1 MRFDLLDGV
10 RGHLLFMMMLAHLAA
25 QPGMGYLYDVHHA
38 RIIQLLDAEF
48 LVFLSGL
55 LVGILYAL
63 KFQSRQKLADFLGL
77 RIRKIYVYYILS
89 AGPFLILLL
98 MGGAGPVQYLF
109 GLGEVAVLQNGG
121 AYSDILPIYIV
132 CFALLWVGSF
142 LLRWVPQWALLVPS
156 GALYAASLFD
166 YGGGIFGWGQRYLV
180 FDLVAWQFLF
190 CIAYL
195 CGVKFREILAWINGL
210 SVRGYWAVFVLTAV
224 ACFGQ
229 RWVFFYPPIAELPTG
244 VAVNWPRMHLHP
256 VHIVRT
262 MAVVA
267 FVTVAM
273 TRSERGTGWITDVL
287 RWYFSLPLLRYC
299 GVWAIQMFVIHVF
312 LIAAFAYV
320 LPTLSAGEAF
330 IAAMIAQGLFMII
343 PWGLHRAKKG
353 TLLSGQASA

>member
-25 QPGMGYLYDVHHA
+25 QPSMGYLYDVHHA

-63 KFQSRQKLADFLGL
+63 KFQSRQKLADFLGQ
-77 RIRKIYVYYILS
+77 RISKIYAYYMLS

-98 MGGAGPVQYLF
+98 MSGAGPVRYLF

-132 CFALLWVGSF
+132 CFALLWAGSF
-142 LLRWVPQWALLVPS
+142 LLRWVPHWGLLVPS
-156 GALYAASLFD
+156 GAIYVASLYD

-195 CGVKFREILAWINGL
+195 CGLKFREILAWINGL
-210 SVRGYWAVFVLTAV
+210 SVRGYWAVFVLTAA
-224 ACFGQ
+224 ACLGQ
-229 RWVFFYPPIAELPTG
+229 RWAFFYPPFAEVPAG
-244 VAVNWPRMHLHP
+244 VADNWPRMHLHP
-256 VHIVRT
+256 IHIVRT

-273 TRSERGTGWITDVL
+273 TRSVRGTGWVTGVM

-299 GVWAIQMFVIHVF
+299 GVWAIQMFVIHVY
-312 LIAAFAYV
+312 LIAAFANV
-320 LPTLSAGEAF
+320 LPALSAAEAF
-330 IAAMIAQGLFMII
+330 GAAMMAQAVFMAI
-343 PWGLHRAKKG
+343 PWGLHHANKSAALRRK
-353 TLLSGQASA
+353 ASA